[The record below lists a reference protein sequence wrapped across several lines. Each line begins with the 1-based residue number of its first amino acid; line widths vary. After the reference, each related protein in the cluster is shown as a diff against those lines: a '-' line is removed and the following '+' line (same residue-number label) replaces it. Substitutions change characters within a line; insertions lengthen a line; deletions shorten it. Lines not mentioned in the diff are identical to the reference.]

1 MKKIAIIAAVLDNP
15 AASQKIFNEVISAH
29 KHLVRGRM
37 GIPFD
42 DEGIA
47 VVSVTVMGDMDE
59 INALT
64 GRLGKIENVTIKTA
78 VSNKQ
83 ID

>member
-1 MKKIAIIAAVLDNP
+1 MKRIAIIAAVLDNP
-15 AASQKIFNEVISAH
+15 SASQKTFNEVISTH
-29 KHLVRGRM
+29 KHLIRGRM

-42 DEGIA
+42 EEGIA
-47 VVSVTVMGDMDE
+47 VVSVTVMGEMDE

-64 GRLGKIENVTIKTA
+64 GKLGKIENVTIKTA

>member
-1 MKKIAIIAAVLDNP
+1 MKRIAIIAAVLDNP
-15 AASQKIFNEVISAH
+15 AASQKTFNEVLSVH
-29 KHLVRGRM
+29 KHLVHGRM
-37 GIPFD
+37 GIPFTK
-42 DEGIA
+42 EGIA

-64 GRLGKIENVTIKTA
+64 GKLGKIEHVTIKTA
-78 VSNKQ
+78 ISNKQ

>member
-1 MKKIAIIAAVLDNP
+1 MKRIAIIAAILDTP
-15 AASQKIFNEVISAH
+15 AKSQKSFNEIISAN

-37 GIPFD
+37 GIPF
-42 DEGIA
+42 EQEEIA
-47 VVSVTVMGDMDE
+47 VVSVTVMGEMDE

-64 GRLGKIENVTIKTA
+64 GKLGKIENVTIKTA
-78 VSNKQ
+78 ISNKQ

>member
-15 AASQKIFNEVISAH
+15 AVSQKRFNEVISIH

-37 GIPFD
+37 GIPFVE
-42 DEGIA
+42 EGIA
-47 VVSVTVMGDMDE
+47 VVSVTVMGNMDE

-64 GRLGKIENVTIKTA
+64 GRLGKIEHVTIKTA

>member
-1 MKKIAIIAAVLDNP
+1 MKRIAIIAAVLDMPSN
-15 AASQKIFNEVISAH
+15 SQKAFNEIISVN

-42 DEGIA
+42 KEGIA
-47 VVSVTVMGDMDE
+47 VVSVTVMGEMDE

-64 GRLGKIENVTIKTA
+64 GKLGKIEHVTIKTA

-83 ID
+83 VD

>member
-1 MKKIAIIAAVLDNP
+1 MKRIAIIAAVLDMPSN
-15 AASQKIFNEVISAH
+15 SQQAFNEIISAH
-29 KHLVRGRM
+29 KHLIRGRM

-42 DEGIA
+42 EEDIA
-47 VVSVTVMGDMDE
+47 VVSVTVMGEIDE

-64 GRLGKIENVTIKTA
+64 GKLGKIENVTIKTA